1 MMHLLTLLLTI
12 ALVDASPWTSQPGT
26 GTVRITVPP
35 AVLIQIDDVSAAS
48 ASAGPARISFN
59 QAFLAAGQALR
70 ISVMAD
76 STLTLPGGVPVP
88 ASSISWTTSQVN
100 NGIGINGALSS
111 GTYTPV
117 YESSVGARS
126 GRVDLTWQLALP
138 PGITRAG
145 TAQVVLRWK
154 LEAFTP

>member
-1 MMHLLTLLLTI
+1 MTHLLTLLLTV
-12 ALVDASPWTSQPGT
+12 ALMDAAPVGTQPGT
-26 GTVRITVPP
+26 GTVRIAVPP

-48 ASAGPARISFN
+48 ASSGPARVSFN

-70 ISVMAD
+70 VSVMAD
-76 STLTLPGGVPVP
+76 TTLTLPGGVLVP
-88 ASSISWTTSQVN
+88 SSSISWTTSQAS

-111 GTYTPV
+111 GVYTPV
-117 YESSVGARS
+117 YESGVGARS

-138 PGITRAG
+138 PGIAQAG